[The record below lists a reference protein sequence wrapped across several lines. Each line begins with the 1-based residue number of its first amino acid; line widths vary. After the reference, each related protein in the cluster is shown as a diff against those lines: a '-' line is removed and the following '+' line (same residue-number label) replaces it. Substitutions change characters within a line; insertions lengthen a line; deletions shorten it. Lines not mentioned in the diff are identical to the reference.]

1 MINSAGAKA
10 SDFHCIGHSL
20 GSHICGYAGSR
31 IVGLGKITGLDPAGL
46 ENRFLNDFYLKTF
59 LKLFL
64 IQNI

>member
-31 IVGLGKITGLDPAGL
+31 ILGLGKITGLDPAGF
-46 ENRFLNDFYLKTF
+46 ENRFLNDSNLKNF
-59 LKLFL
+59 SKLILFQK
-64 IQNI
+64 I